1 MRFSPL
7 FEKWTYYVLVWFKHY
22 LFSSKESTYK
32 QYNTNIHIIFEQYTR
47 QEEIAVLLNIK
58 AVGYNLTELR
68 KKLEAY
74 AMSLFCQL
82 EALLIWCKQP
92 NV

>member
-1 MRFSPL
+1 MSNDFSPSNPC
-7 FEKWTYYVLVWFKHY
+7 FIWFKHY

-74 AMSLFCQL
+74 ASLL
-82 EALLIWCKQP
+82 SVRSAADM
-92 NV
+92 V